1 MMKQKLKNVFFE
13 IYKKYDFMNENV
25 FNELYENSMQYVKF
39 ENNYQ
44 IYSYHTLLYICN
56 IVESCDDEFEI
67 KFNDEIID
75 YLCKNLQ
82 KNSNYSYNEIYNQI
96 IELYKNSFSFDNFDY
111 DFENYEMNNISINE
125 FCDIF

>member
-1 MMKQKLKNVFFE
+1 MMKKLKNVFFE

-39 ENNYQ
+39 ENDYQ
-44 IYSYHTLLYICN
+44 IYSYHTLLYVCN
-56 IVESCDDEFEI
+56 VVESYNDEFEI
-67 KFNDEIID
+67 KFDDEIID

-82 KNSNYSYNEIYNQI
+82 KNSNHSYDEIYNQI
-96 IELYKNSFSFDNFDY
+96 IILFKNAFSFDDFDY
-111 DFENYEMNNISINE
+111 YFENYEMKNISVNE